1 MHSFNRLSVGTRLS
15 ALLTLVIAISLGLLA
30 LTIYRQSAGDIESQV
45 KAELRSSTRLMQQ
58 SVAMYDVTLTES
70 TQRLGS
76 VFDDMLP
83 SGARTL
89 DTASTVTIGEQATPS
104 LRAGKQ
110 ALNLNVNAVDRFAQ
124 ATGGVATIFAR
135 TGEDFVRIT
144 TSLRNKQN
152 ERVIGTLLDR
162 KGKAYAALSQGK
174 PFTGQAQ
181 LFGEQYM
188 THYQPLRDAAGEV
201 IGALFVGRN
210 YTQGLAAL
218 KAQVGTTKL
227 GQDGYFVIVDMAPG
241 EHQGQVI
248 AAPPGTPATL
258 AALVPAEQQAL
269 LQSVLDGKQPSANL
283 QLRDAKGT
291 AQAFEV
297 TAQRYA
303 PWQWA
308 VIGTQ
313 PRSAIDGPL
322 DELMGSMLLFSLV
335 VLALCIA
342 VVFVAARKMVTRP
355 LLAVERVLGD
365 VAAGRLDNPIEIDRH
380 DELGRLLLSARTMR
394 DDLRARLERD
404 HLIASEA
411 LRVRTALDD
420 VSTNVMIADA
430 DRRIIYVNR
439 PLQRMLKSVQ
449 DELRRDLPHFDADA
463 LINASIDQFHR
474 KPEHQ
479 ARMLDQLTGTHTAQ
493 IHVGGRT
500 MRLVVNPVLGAA
512 GERMGFVVEWADRTQ
527 EVQVEEEVARIVR
540 AAAAGDL
547 SERVGTEGK
556 QGFLLLLAEQLN
568 VLLDNNAD
576 GLSRVS
582 ALLSSLSQGDLT
594 ARMDGDLQGVFAT
607 IRDDANA
614 TADQLAG
621 IVRRIKDSSLAINSA
636 ASEIATGNSDLS
648 RRTEQQAA
656 ALEETAASMEEL
668 TATVKQNAD
677 NADQAN
683 RLVLD
688 AAGVAAKGGD
698 VVGRVV
704 TTMADIDTSS
714 KKIAEIISVIDGI
727 AFQTNILALNAAVE
741 AARAGEQGRGFAVV
755 ASEVRSLA
763 QRSAGAAKEIKHLI
777 EDSVARIGSGAA
789 LASEA
794 GNTMQQV
801 VSSVQRVTDIMG
813 EITSASREQ
822 AAGITQVNQTVTQM
836 DETTQQ
842 NAALV
847 EEATAAARSM
857 EDQAAQ
863 LVDAV
868 AVFRLEQQ
876 DQLSTLLANARHAYH

>member
-1 MHSFNRLSVGTRLS
+1 
-15 ALLTLVIAISLGLLA
+15 
-30 LTIYRQSAGDIESQV
+30 
-45 KAELRSSTRLMQQ
+45 
-58 SVAMYDVTLTES
+58 
-70 TQRLGS
+70 
-76 VFDDMLP
+76 
-83 SGARTL
+83 
-89 DTASTVTIGEQATPS
+89 
-104 LRAGKQ
+104 
-110 ALNLNVNAVDRFAQ
+110 
-124 ATGGVATIFAR
+124 
-135 TGEDFVRIT
+135 
-144 TSLRNKQN
+144 
-152 ERVIGTLLDR
+152 
-162 KGKAYAALSQGK
+162 
-174 PFTGQAQ
+174 
-181 LFGEQYM
+181 
-188 THYQPLRDAAGEV
+188 QPLRDAAGEV

-218 KAQVGTTKL
+218 KAQVSTTKL

-241 EHQGQVI
+241 DHQGQII
-248 AAPPGTPATL
+248 AAPAGTPATL
-258 AALVPAEQQAL
+258 ATLVPAEQQAL
-269 LQSVLDGKQPSANL
+269 LQAVLDGKQPSANL
-283 QLRDAKGT
+283 QLRDAKG
-291 AQAFEV
+291 ASQAFEV

-308 VIGTQ
+308 VIGAQ

-322 DELMGSMLLFSLV
+322 DALMGSMLLFSLV

-342 VVFVAARKMVTRP
+342 VVFIAARKMVTRP

-380 DELGRLLLSARTMR
+380 DELGRLLLNARTMR

-430 DRRIIYVNR
+430 ERRIIYVNR
-439 PLQRMLKSVQ
+439 PLQRMLSEMQ
-449 DELRRDLPHFDADA
+449 DVLRHDLPDFDATA
-463 LINASIDQFHR
+463 LGNTRIDQFHR
-474 KPEHQ
+474 NPEH
-479 ARMLDQLTGTHTAQ
+479 ARLLDQLKSAHTAQ
-493 IHVGGRT
+493 IEIGGRIVQE
-500 MRLVVNPVLGAA
+500 VVSPVVAA
-512 GERMGFVVEWADRTQ
+512 NGERMGYVVEWSDRTQ
-527 EVQVEEEVARIVR
+527 EVQVEQEVAHVVE

-547 SERVGTEGK
+547 SERIDVRGK
-556 QGFLLLLAEQLN
+556 QGFLLLLAQQLN
-568 VLLDNNAD
+568 TLLDNNAD

-594 ARMDGDLQGVFAT
+594 ARMDGALQGVFAT

-621 IVRRIKDSSLAINSA
+621 IVRRIKDSSLTINSA
-636 ASEIATGNSDLS
+636 ATEIATGNGDLS

-698 VVGRVV
+698 VVNRVV
-704 TTMADIDTSS
+704 TTMADIDASS

-755 ASEVRSLA
+755 ASEVRTLA

-777 EDSVARIGSGAA
+777 EDSVTRIGNGAA

-794 GNTMQQV
+794 GSTMQQV
-801 VSSVQRVTDIMG
+801 VTSVQRVTDIMG

-868 AVFRLEQQ
+868 AVFRLEPQ
-876 DQLSTLLANARHAYH
+876 DRLSTLLANARHAYS

>member
-1 MHSFNRLSVGTRLS
+1 MQSFSRLSVGTRLS
-15 ALLTLVIAISLGLLA
+15 ALLTLVIATSLGLLA

-45 KAELRSSTRLMQQ
+45 KAELRSSTQLMQQ
-58 SVAMYDVTLTES
+58 SVAMYDVTLSEG

-83 SGARTL
+83 AGAREL
-89 DTASTVTIGEQATPS
+89 DSASTVTIDQQNTPS
-104 LRAGKQ
+104 LHAGKQ
-110 ALNLNVNAVDRFAQ
+110 ALNLNVDAVDRFAK

-135 TGEDFVRIT
+135 TGDDFVRIT
-144 TSLRNKQN
+144 TSLRNKQD

-174 PFTGQAQ
+174 SFTGQAQ

-218 KAQVGTTKL
+218 KAQVSTTKL

-241 EHQGQVI
+241 DHQGQVI

-269 LQSVLDGKQPSANL
+269 LQAVLDGKQPSASL
-283 QLRDAKGT
+283 QLRDAKG
-291 AQAFEV
+291 ASQAFEV

-308 VIGTQ
+308 VIGAQ

-322 DELMGSMLLFSLV
+322 DALMGSMLLFSLV

-342 VVFVAARKMVTRP
+342 VVFIAARKMVTGP

-380 DELGRLLLSARTMR
+380 DELGRLLLNARTMR

-430 DRRIIYVNR
+430 ERRIIYVNR
-439 PLQRMLKSVQ
+439 PLQRMLSEMQ
-449 DELRRDLPHFDADA
+449 DVLRHDLPNFDATA
-463 LINASIDQFHR
+463 LSTTRIDQFHR
-474 KPEHQ
+474 NPEQ
-479 ARMLDQLTGTHTAQ
+479 SRLLDQLKSTHTAQ
-493 IHVGGRT
+493 IEIGGRIVQE
-500 MRLVVNPVLGAA
+500 VVSPVVAA
-512 GERMGFVVEWADRTQ
+512 TGERMGYVVEWSDRTQ
-527 EVQVEEEVARIVR
+527 QVQVEQEVALVVE
-540 AAAAGDL
+540 AAAGDL
-547 SERVGTEGK
+547 SERIDVRGK
-556 QGFLLLLAEQLN
+556 HGFLLLLTQQLN
-568 VLLDNNAD
+568 TLLDNNAD

-582 ALLSSLSQGDLT
+582 GLLSSLSQGDLT
-594 ARMDGDLQGVFAT
+594 ARMDGALQGVFAT

-621 IVRRIKDSSLAINSA
+621 IVRRIKDASLTINSA
-636 ASEIATGNSDLS
+636 ATEIATGNGDLS

-698 VVGRVV
+698 VLNRVV
-704 TTMADIDTSS
+704 TTMADIDASS

-755 ASEVRSLA
+755 ASEVRTLA

-777 EDSVARIGSGAA
+777 EDSVTRIGNGAA

-794 GNTMQQV
+794 GSTMQQV
-801 VSSVQRVTDIMG
+801 VTSVQRVTDIMG

-868 AVFRLEQQ
+868 AVFRLEPQ
-876 DQLSTLLANARHAYH
+876 DRLSTLLANARHAYS

>member
-1 MHSFNRLSVGTRLS
+1 MQSFSRLSVGTRLS
-15 ALLTLVIAISLGLLA
+15 ALLTLVIATSLGLLT

-58 SVAMYDVTLTES
+58 SVAMYDVTLSEG

-83 SGARTL
+83 AGAREL
-89 DTASTVTIGEQATPS
+89 DRASTVTIGEQNTPS
-104 LRAGKQ
+104 LHAGKQ
-110 ALNLNVNAVDRFAQ
+110 ALNLNVDAVDRFAK

-135 TGEDFVRIT
+135 TGDDFVRIT
-144 TSLRNKQN
+144 TSLRNKQD

-174 PFTGQAQ
+174 SFTGQAQ

-218 KAQVGTTKL
+218 KAQVSTTKL

-241 EHQGQVI
+241 DHQGQVI

-269 LQSVLDGKQPSANL
+269 LQAVLDGKQPSASL
-283 QLRDAKGT
+283 QLRDAKG
-291 AQAFEV
+291 ASQAFEV

-308 VIGTQ
+308 VIGAQ

-322 DELMGSMLLFSLV
+322 DALMGSMLLFSLV

-342 VVFVAARKMVTRP
+342 VVFIAARKMVTGP

-380 DELGRLLLSARTMR
+380 DELGRLLLNARTMR

-430 DRRIIYVNR
+430 ERRIIYVNR
-439 PLQRMLKSVQ
+439 PLQRMLSEMQ
-449 DELRRDLPHFDADA
+449 DVLRHDLPNFDATA
-463 LINASIDQFHR
+463 LSTTRIDQFHR
-474 KPEHQ
+474 NPEQ
-479 ARMLDQLTGTHTAQ
+479 SRLLDQLKSTHTAQ
-493 IHVGGRT
+493 IEIGGRIVQE
-500 MRLVVNPVLGAA
+500 VVSPVVAA
-512 GERMGFVVEWADRTQ
+512 TGERMGYVVEWSDRTQ
-527 EVQVEEEVARIVR
+527 QVQVEQEVALVVE

-547 SERVGTEGK
+547 SERIDVRGK
-556 QGFLLLLAEQLN
+556 HGFLLLLTQQLN
-568 VLLDNNAD
+568 TLLDNNAD

-582 ALLSSLSQGDLT
+582 GLLSSLSQGDLT
-594 ARMDGDLQGVFAT
+594 ARMDGALQGVFAT

-621 IVRRIKDSSLAINSA
+621 IVHRIKDASLTINSA
-636 ASEIATGNSDLS
+636 ATEIATGNGDLS

-698 VVGRVV
+698 VVNRVV
-704 TTMADIDTSS
+704 TTMADIDASS

-755 ASEVRSLA
+755 ASEVRTLA

-777 EDSVARIGSGAA
+777 EDSVTRIGNGAA

-794 GNTMQQV
+794 GSTMQQV
-801 VSSVQRVTDIMG
+801 VTSVQRVTDIMG

-868 AVFRLEQQ
+868 AVFRLEPQ
-876 DQLSTLLANARHAYH
+876 DRLSTLLANARQAYS

>member
-58 SVAMYDVTLTES
+58 SVAMYDVTLTEG

-83 SGARTL
+83 TGAREL
-89 DTASTVTIGEQATPS
+89 DSASTVTIGEQNTPS

-110 ALNLNVNAVDRFAQ
+110 VLNLNFDAVDRFAQ
-124 ATGGVATIFAR
+124 AAGGVATIFAR
-135 TGEDFVRIT
+135 TGDDFVRIT

-162 KGKAYAALSQGK
+162 KGKAYAALSQGNA
-174 PFTGQAQ
+174 FTGQAQ

-188 THYQPLRDAAGEV
+188 THYQPLRNAAGEV

-218 KAQVGTTKL
+218 KSQVSATKL

-241 EHQGQVI
+241 DHQGQVI

-269 LQSVLDGKQPSANL
+269 LQAVLDGKQPSATL
-283 QLRDAKGT
+283 QLRDAKGSS
-291 AQAFEV
+291 QAFEV
-297 TAQRYA
+297 NAQRYA

-308 VIGTQ
+308 VIGAQ

-322 DELMGSMLLFSLV
+322 DALMGSMLLFSLV

-342 VVFVAARKMVTRP
+342 VVFIAARKMVTRP

-380 DELGRLLLSARTMR
+380 DELGRLLLNARTMR

-439 PLQRMLKSVQ
+439 PLQRMLSAMQ
-449 DELRRDLPHFDADA
+449 DVLRHDLPGFDANA
-463 LINASIDQFHR
+463 LSDTRIDQFHR
-474 KPEHQ
+474 NPDQ
-479 ARMLDQLTGTHTAQ
+479 ARLLDQLKGAHTAQ
-493 IHVGGRT
+493 IEIGGR
-500 MRLVVNPVLGAA
+500 VVLEVVSPVLAA
-512 GERMGFVVEWADRTQ
+512 TGERMGYVVEWSDRTQ
-527 EVQVEEEVARIVR
+527 EVQVEQEVAHVVQ

-547 SERVGTEGK
+547 SERIDIQGK
-556 QGFLLLLAEQLN
+556 HGFLLLAQQLN
-568 VLLDNNAD
+568 TLLDNNAD

-688 AAGVAAKGGD
+688 AAGVAVKGGD

-755 ASEVRSLA
+755 ASEVRTLA

-777 EDSVARIGSGAA
+777 EDSVTRIGNGAA

-794 GNTMQQV
+794 GSTMQQV

-868 AVFRLEQQ
+868 AVFRLEPQ
-876 DQLSTLLANARHAYH
+876 DRLSTLLANARHAYN

>member
-1 MHSFNRLSVGTRLS
+1 MHSFHRLSVGTRLS
-15 ALLTLVIAISLGLLA
+15 ALLTLVIALSLGALA
-30 LTIYRQSAGDIESQV
+30 LMIYRQSASDIESQV
-45 KAELRSSTRLMQQ
+45 KAELLSSTRLMNQ
-58 SVAMYDVTLTES
+58 SVGMYDVTLTEG

-76 VFDDMLP
+76 VFDDMLG
-83 SGARTL
+83 SGARQL
-89 DTASTVTIGEQATPS
+89 DTTTTVKIGDQDTPTLRTGTQA
-104 LRAGKQ
+104 Q
-110 ALNLNVNAVDRFAQ
+110 NLNFTAVDRFAQ

-135 TGEDFVRIT
+135 TGDDFVRIT

-162 KGKAYAALSQGK
+162 KGKAYAALAEGK
-174 PFTGQAQ
+174 AFTGQAQ
-181 LFGEQYM
+181 LFGDQYM
-188 THYQPLRDAAGEV
+188 THYQPLRNAAGEV

-218 KAQVGTTKL
+218 KAQVSTTKL

-248 AAPPGTPATL
+248 AAPAGTPATL
-258 AALVPAEQQAL
+258 AALVPAEQQAQ
-269 LQSVLDGKQPSANL
+269 LQSVLDGKLTSTTL
-283 QLRDAKGT
+283 QLRDAKG
-291 AQAFEV
+291 ASQAYEV
-297 TAQRYA
+297 TAQRYT

-313 PRSAIDGPL
+313 PHTAIDGPL
-322 DELMGSMLLFSLV
+322 DALIGSMLLLSLV
-335 VLALCIA
+335 VLVLCIA

-365 VAAGRLDNPIEIDRH
+365 VAAGRLDSTIEVDRQ

-404 HLIASEA
+404 QLIANEA
-411 LRVRTALDD
+411 LRIRVALDD
-420 VSTNVMIADA
+420 VTTNVMIADA
-430 DRRIIYVNR
+430 DRRIVYVNR
-439 PLQRMLKSVQ
+439 PLQRMLKNAQ
-449 DELRRDLPHFDADA
+449 DDLRRDLPHFDADA
-463 LINASIDQFHR
+463 LIDASIDQFHR

-493 IHVGGRT
+493 IVVGGRT
-500 MRLVVNPVLGAA
+500 MRLIVNPVVSPA

-527 EVQVEEEVARIVR
+527 EVQVEEEVARIVQ

-547 SERVGTEGK
+547 SERVGTAGK
-556 QGFLLLLAEQLN
+556 QGFLLQLAQQLN
-568 VLLDNNAD
+568 MLLDNNAD
-576 GLSRVS
+576 GLSLVS

-636 ASEIATGNSDLS
+636 ATEIATGNSDLS

-683 RLVLD
+683 RLVMN
-688 AAGVAAKGGD
+688 AAGVAAQGGD

-704 TTMADIDTSS
+704 TTMADIDASS
-714 KKIAEIISVIDGI
+714 KKIAEITSVIDGI

-755 ASEVRSLA
+755 ASEVRTLA

-777 EDSVARIGSGAA
+777 EDSVTRIGNGAA

-794 GNTMQQV
+794 GSTMQQV

-857 EDQAAQ
+857 EEQAAQ

-868 AVFRLEQQ
+868 AVFRLEQE
-876 DQLSTLLANARHAYH
+876 DRLSTLLANARHAYH

>member
-1 MHSFNRLSVGTRLS
+1 MQSFSRLSVGTRLS
-15 ALLTLVIAISLGLLA
+15 ALLTLVIATSLGLLT

-58 SVAMYDVTLTES
+58 SVAMYDVTLSEG

-83 SGARTL
+83 AGAREL
-89 DTASTVTIGEQATPS
+89 DRASTVTIGEQNTPS
-104 LRAGKQ
+104 LHAGKQ
-110 ALNLNVNAVDRFAQ
+110 ALNLNVDAVDRFAK

-135 TGEDFVRIT
+135 TGDDFVRIT
-144 TSLRNKQN
+144 TSLRNKQD

-174 PFTGQAQ
+174 SFTGQAQ

-218 KAQVGTTKL
+218 KAQVSTTKL

-241 EHQGQVI
+241 DHQGQVI

-269 LQSVLDGKQPSANL
+269 LQAVLDGKQPSASL
-283 QLRDAKGT
+283 QLRDAKG
-291 AQAFEV
+291 ASQAFEV

-308 VIGTQ
+308 VIGAQ

-322 DELMGSMLLFSLV
+322 DALMGSMLLFSLV

-342 VVFVAARKMVTRP
+342 VVFIAARKMVTGP

-380 DELGRLLLSARTMR
+380 DELGRLLLNARTMR

-430 DRRIIYVNR
+430 ERRIIYVNR
-439 PLQRMLKSVQ
+439 PLQRMLSEMQ
-449 DELRRDLPHFDADA
+449 DVLRHDLPNFDATA
-463 LINASIDQFHR
+463 LSTTRIDQFHR
-474 KPEHQ
+474 NPEQ
-479 ARMLDQLTGTHTAQ
+479 SRLLDQLKSTHTAQ
-493 IHVGGRT
+493 IEIGGRIVQE
-500 MRLVVNPVLGAA
+500 VVSPVVAA
-512 GERMGFVVEWADRTQ
+512 TGERMGYVVEWSDRTQ
-527 EVQVEEEVARIVR
+527 QVQVEQEVALVVE

-547 SERVGTEGK
+547 SERIDVRGK
-556 QGFLLLLAEQLN
+556 HGFLLLLTQQLN
-568 VLLDNNAD
+568 TLLDNNAD

-582 ALLSSLSQGDLT
+582 GLLSSLSQGDLT
-594 ARMDGDLQGVFAT
+594 ARMDGALQGVFAT

-621 IVRRIKDSSLAINSA
+621 IVRRIKDASLTINSA
-636 ASEIATGNSDLS
+636 ATEIATGNGDLS

-698 VVGRVV
+698 VVNRVV
-704 TTMADIDTSS
+704 TTMADIDASS

-755 ASEVRSLA
+755 ASEVRTLA

-777 EDSVARIGSGAA
+777 EDSVTRIGNGAA

-794 GNTMQQV
+794 GSTMQQV
-801 VSSVQRVTDIMG
+801 VTSVQRVTDIMG

-868 AVFRLEQQ
+868 AVFRLEPQ
-876 DQLSTLLANARHAYH
+876 DRLSTLLANARQAYS

>member
-1 MHSFNRLSVGTRLS
+1 MQSFSRLSVGTRLS
-15 ALLTLVIAISLGLLA
+15 ALLTLVIATSLGLLA

-58 SVAMYDVTLTES
+58 SVAMYDVTLSEG

-83 SGARTL
+83 AGAREL
-89 DTASTVTIGEQATPS
+89 DSASTVTIGQQNTPS
-104 LRAGKQ
+104 LHAGNQ
-110 ALNLNVNAVDRFAQ
+110 ALNLNVDAVDRFAK

-135 TGEDFVRIT
+135 TGDDFVRIT
-144 TSLRNKQN
+144 TSLRNKQD

-174 PFTGQAQ
+174 SFTGQAQ

-218 KAQVGTTKL
+218 KAQVSTTKL

-241 EHQGQVI
+241 DHQGQVI

-269 LQSVLDGKQPSANL
+269 LQAVLDGKQPSASL
-283 QLRDAKGT
+283 QLRDAKG
-291 AQAFEV
+291 ASQAFEV

-308 VIGTQ
+308 VIGAQ

-322 DELMGSMLLFSLV
+322 DALMGSMLLFSLV

-342 VVFVAARKMVTRP
+342 VVFIAARKMVTGP

-380 DELGRLLLSARTMR
+380 DELGRLLLNARTMR

-430 DRRIIYVNR
+430 ERRIIYVNR
-439 PLQRMLKSVQ
+439 PLQRMLSEMQ
-449 DELRRDLPHFDADA
+449 DVLRHDLPNFDATA
-463 LINASIDQFHR
+463 LSTTRIDQFHR
-474 KPEHQ
+474 NPEQ
-479 ARMLDQLTGTHTAQ
+479 SRLLDQLKSTHTAQ
-493 IHVGGRT
+493 IEIGGRIVQE
-500 MRLVVNPVLGAA
+500 VVSPVVAA
-512 GERMGFVVEWADRTQ
+512 TGERMGYVVEWSDRTQ
-527 EVQVEEEVARIVR
+527 QVQVEQEVALVVE
-540 AAAAGDL
+540 AAAGDL
-547 SERVGTEGK
+547 SERIDVRGK
-556 QGFLLLLAEQLN
+556 HGFLLLLTQQLN
-568 VLLDNNAD
+568 TLLDNNAD

-582 ALLSSLSQGDLT
+582 GLLSSLSQGDLT
-594 ARMDGDLQGVFAT
+594 ARMDGALQGVFAT

-621 IVRRIKDSSLAINSA
+621 IVRRIKDASLTINSA
-636 ASEIATGNSDLS
+636 ATEIATGNGDLS

-698 VVGRVV
+698 VVNRVV
-704 TTMADIDTSS
+704 TTMADIDASS

-755 ASEVRSLA
+755 ASEVRTLA

-777 EDSVARIGSGAA
+777 EDSVTRIGNGAA

-794 GNTMQQV
+794 GSTMQQV
-801 VSSVQRVTDIMG
+801 VTSVQRVTDIMG

-868 AVFRLEQQ
+868 AVFRLEPQ
-876 DQLSTLLANARHAYH
+876 DRLSTLLANARHAYS

>member
-15 ALLTLVIAISLGLLA
+15 ALLTLVIALSLGLLA
-30 LTIYRQSAGDIESQV
+30 LTIYRQSADDIESQV

-58 SVAMYDVTLTES
+58 SVAMYDVTLTEG

-76 VFDDMLP
+76 VFETMLP
-83 SGARTL
+83 SGERSL
-89 DTASTVTIGEQATPS
+89 DTASTVAIGAQQTPS

-110 ALNLNVNAVDRFAQ
+110 ALNLNFDAVDRFAQ
-124 ATGGVATIFAR
+124 TAGGVATIFAR
-135 TGEDFVRIT
+135 TGDDFVRIT

-174 PFTGQAQ
+174 AFTGQAQ

-188 THYQPLRDAAGEV
+188 THYQPLRNAAGEV

-218 KAQVGTTKL
+218 KAQVSTTKL
-227 GQDGYFVIVDMAPG
+227 GQDGYFLIVDMAPG

-258 AALVPAEQQAL
+258 AALVPAEQQSL

-283 QLRDAKGT
+283 QLRDAQGN

-335 VLALCIA
+335 VLGLCIA
-342 VVFVAARKMVTRP
+342 VVFIAARKMVTRP

-380 DELGRLLLSARTMR
+380 DELGRLLLNARAMR
-394 DDLRARLERD
+394 DDLRARLQRD
-404 HLIASEA
+404 QLIASEA

-449 DELRRDLPHFDADA
+449 DELRRDLPNFDADA
-463 LINASIDQFHR
+463 LIDASIDQFHR

-527 EVQVEEEVARIVR
+527 EVQVEQEVARIVQ

-547 SERVGTEGK
+547 SERVGLEGK
-556 QGFLLLLAEQLN
+556 QGFLLLLAQQLN
-568 VLLDNNAD
+568 ALLDNNAD

-582 ALLSSLSQGDLT
+582 ALLSALSQGDLT

-636 ASEIATGNSDLS
+636 ATEIATGNGDLS

-688 AAGVAAKGGD
+688 AAGVAAQGGD

-714 KKIAEIISVIDGI
+714 KKIAEIIGVIDGI

-755 ASEVRSLA
+755 ASEVRTLA

-777 EDSVARIGSGAA
+777 QDSVTRIGNGAA

-794 GNTMQQV
+794 GSTMQQV
-801 VSSVQRVTDIMG
+801 VSSVQRVTDIMS

-847 EEATAAARSM
+847 EEATAAARAM

-876 DQLSTLLANARHAYH
+876 DQLNTLLANARHAYT

>member
-1 MHSFNRLSVGTRLS
+1 M
-15 ALLTLVIAISLGLLA
+15 
-30 LTIYRQSAGDIESQV
+30 
-45 KAELRSSTRLMQQ
+45 
-58 SVAMYDVTLTES
+58 
-70 TQRLGS
+70 
-76 VFDDMLP
+76 
-83 SGARTL
+83 
-89 DTASTVTIGEQATPS
+89 
-104 LRAGKQ
+104 
-110 ALNLNVNAVDRFAQ
+110 
-124 ATGGVATIFAR
+124 
-135 TGEDFVRIT
+135 RIT
-144 TSLRNKQN
+144 TSLRNKQD

-174 PFTGQAQ
+174 SFTGQAQ

-218 KAQVGTTKL
+218 KAQVSTTKL

-241 EHQGQVI
+241 DHQGQVI

-269 LQSVLDGKQPSANL
+269 LQAVLDGKQPSASL
-283 QLRDAKGT
+283 QLRDAKG
-291 AQAFEV
+291 ASQAFEV

-308 VIGTQ
+308 VIGAQ

-322 DELMGSMLLFSLV
+322 DALMGSMLLFSLV

-342 VVFVAARKMVTRP
+342 VVFIAARKMVTGP

-380 DELGRLLLSARTMR
+380 DELGRLLLNARTMR

-430 DRRIIYVNR
+430 ERRIIYVNR
-439 PLQRMLKSVQ
+439 PLQRMLSEMQ
-449 DELRRDLPHFDADA
+449 DVLRHDLPNFDATA
-463 LINASIDQFHR
+463 LSTTRIDQFHR
-474 KPEHQ
+474 NPEQ
-479 ARMLDQLTGTHTAQ
+479 SRLLDQLKSTHTAQ
-493 IHVGGRT
+493 IEIGGRIVQE
-500 MRLVVNPVLGAA
+500 VVSPVVAA
-512 GERMGFVVEWADRTQ
+512 TGERMGYVVEWSDRTQ
-527 EVQVEEEVARIVR
+527 QVQVEQEVALVVE
-540 AAAAGDL
+540 AAAGDL
-547 SERVGTEGK
+547 SERIDVRGK
-556 QGFLLLLAEQLN
+556 HGFLLLLTQQLN
-568 VLLDNNAD
+568 TLLDNNAD

-582 ALLSSLSQGDLT
+582 GLLSSLSQGDLT
-594 ARMDGDLQGVFAT
+594 ARMDGALQGVFAT

-621 IVRRIKDSSLAINSA
+621 IVRRIKDASLTINSA
-636 ASEIATGNSDLS
+636 ATEIATGNGDLS

-698 VVGRVV
+698 VLNRVV
-704 TTMADIDTSS
+704 TTMADIDASS

-755 ASEVRSLA
+755 ASEVRTLA

-777 EDSVARIGSGAA
+777 EDSVTRIGNGAA

-794 GNTMQQV
+794 GSTMQQV
-801 VSSVQRVTDIMG
+801 VTSVQRVTDIMG

-868 AVFRLEQQ
+868 AVFRLEPQ
-876 DQLSTLLANARHAYH
+876 DRLSTLLANARHAYS

>member
-15 ALLTLVIAISLGLLA
+15 ALLTLVIALSLGLLA
-30 LTIYRQSAGDIESQV
+30 LTIYRQSADDIESQV

-58 SVAMYDVTLTES
+58 SVAMYDVTLTEG

-76 VFDDMLP
+76 VFETMLP
-83 SGARTL
+83 SGERTL
-89 DTASTVTIGEQATPS
+89 DTASTVAIGAQQTPS

-110 ALNLNVNAVDRFAQ
+110 ALNLNVDAVDRFAQ
-124 ATGGVATIFAR
+124 TAGGVATIFAR
-135 TGEDFVRIT
+135 TGDDFVRIT

-174 PFTGQAQ
+174 AFTGQAQ

-188 THYQPLRDAAGEV
+188 THYQPLRNAAGEV

-218 KAQVGTTKL
+218 KAQVSTTKL

-258 AALVPAEQQAL
+258 AALVPAEQQSL

-283 QLRDAKGT
+283 QLRDAQGN

-303 PWQWA
+303 PWQWT

-335 VLALCIA
+335 VLGLCIA
-342 VVFVAARKMVTRP
+342 VVFIAARKMVTRP

-380 DELGRLLLSARTMR
+380 DELGRLLLNARAMR
-394 DDLRARLERD
+394 DDLRARLQRD
-404 HLIASEA
+404 QLIASEA

-449 DELRRDLPHFDADA
+449 DELRRDLPNFDADA
-463 LINASIDQFHR
+463 LIDASIDQFHR

-527 EVQVEEEVARIVR
+527 EVQVEQEVARIVQ

-547 SERVGTEGK
+547 SERVGLEGK
-556 QGFLLLLAEQLN
+556 QGFLLLLAQQLN
-568 VLLDNNAD
+568 ALLDNNAD

-582 ALLSSLSQGDLT
+582 ALLSALSQGDLT

-636 ASEIATGNSDLS
+636 ATEIATGNGDLS

-688 AAGVAAKGGD
+688 AAGVAAQGGD

-714 KKIAEIISVIDGI
+714 KKIAEIIGVIDGI

-755 ASEVRSLA
+755 ASEVRTLA

-777 EDSVARIGSGAA
+777 QDSVTRIGNGAA

-794 GNTMQQV
+794 GSTMQQV
-801 VSSVQRVTDIMG
+801 VSSVQRVTDIMS

-847 EEATAAARSM
+847 EEATAAARAM

-876 DQLSTLLANARHAYH
+876 DQLNTLLANARHAYT

>member
-1 MHSFNRLSVGTRLS
+1 MQSFSRLSVGTRLS
-15 ALLTLVIAISLGLLA
+15 ALLTLVIATSLGLLA

-58 SVAMYDVTLTES
+58 SVAMYDVTLSEG

-83 SGARTL
+83 AGAREL
-89 DTASTVTIGEQATPS
+89 DSASTVTIGQQNTPS
-104 LRAGKQ
+104 LHAGKQ
-110 ALNLNVNAVDRFAQ
+110 ALNLNVDAVDRFAK

-135 TGEDFVRIT
+135 TGDDFVRIT
-144 TSLRNKQN
+144 TSLRNKQD

-174 PFTGQAQ
+174 SFTGQAQ

-218 KAQVGTTKL
+218 KAQVSTTKL

-241 EHQGQVI
+241 DHQGQVI

-258 AALVPAEQQAL
+258 TALVPAEQQAL
-269 LQSVLDGKQPSANL
+269 LQAVLDGKQPSASL
-283 QLRDAKGT
+283 QLRDAKG
-291 AQAFEV
+291 ASQAFEV

-308 VIGTQ
+308 VIGAQ

-322 DELMGSMLLFSLV
+322 DALMGSMLLFSLV

-342 VVFVAARKMVTRP
+342 VVFIAARKMVTGP

-380 DELGRLLLSARTMR
+380 DELGRLLLNARTMR

-430 DRRIIYVNR
+430 ERRIIYVNR
-439 PLQRMLKSVQ
+439 PLQRMLSEMQ
-449 DELRRDLPHFDADA
+449 DVLRHDLPNFDATA
-463 LINASIDQFHR
+463 LSTTRIDQFHR
-474 KPEHQ
+474 NPEQ
-479 ARMLDQLTGTHTAQ
+479 SRLLDQLKSTHTAQ
-493 IHVGGRT
+493 IEIGGRIVQE
-500 MRLVVNPVLGAA
+500 VVSPVVAA
-512 GERMGFVVEWADRTQ
+512 TGERMGYVVEWSDRTQ
-527 EVQVEEEVARIVR
+527 QVQVEQEVALVVE
-540 AAAAGDL
+540 AAAGDL
-547 SERVGTEGK
+547 SERIDVRGK
-556 QGFLLLLAEQLN
+556 HGFLLLLTQQLN
-568 VLLDNNAD
+568 TLLDNNAD

-582 ALLSSLSQGDLT
+582 GLLSSLSQGDLT
-594 ARMDGDLQGVFAT
+594 ARMDGALQGVFAT

-621 IVRRIKDSSLAINSA
+621 IVRRIKDASLTINSA
-636 ASEIATGNSDLS
+636 ATEIATGNGDLS

-698 VVGRVV
+698 VVNRVV
-704 TTMADIDTSS
+704 TTMADIDASS

-755 ASEVRSLA
+755 ASEVRTLA

-777 EDSVARIGSGAA
+777 EDSVTRIGNGAA

-794 GNTMQQV
+794 GSTMQQV
-801 VSSVQRVTDIMG
+801 VTSVQRVTDIMG

-868 AVFRLEQQ
+868 AVFRLEPQ
-876 DQLSTLLANARHAYH
+876 DRLSTLLANARHAYS

>member
-1 MHSFNRLSVGTRLS
+1 M
-15 ALLTLVIAISLGLLA
+15 
-30 LTIYRQSAGDIESQV
+30 
-45 KAELRSSTRLMQQ
+45 
-58 SVAMYDVTLTES
+58 
-70 TQRLGS
+70 
-76 VFDDMLP
+76 
-83 SGARTL
+83 
-89 DTASTVTIGEQATPS
+89 
-104 LRAGKQ
+104 
-110 ALNLNVNAVDRFAQ
+110 
-124 ATGGVATIFAR
+124 
-135 TGEDFVRIT
+135 RIT
-144 TSLRNKQN
+144 TSLRNKQD

-162 KGKAYAALSQGK
+162 KGKAYTALSQGK
-174 PFTGQAQ
+174 SFTGQAQ

-218 KAQVGTTKL
+218 KAQVSTTKL

-241 EHQGQVI
+241 DHQGQVI

-269 LQSVLDGKQPSANL
+269 LQAVLDGKQPSANL
-283 QLRDAKGT
+283 QLRDAKG
-291 AQAFEV
+291 ASQAFEV

-308 VIGTQ
+308 VIGAQ

-322 DELMGSMLLFSLV
+322 DALMGSMLLFSLV

-342 VVFVAARKMVTRP
+342 VVFIAARKMVPGP

-380 DELGRLLLSARTMR
+380 DELGRLLLNARTMR

-430 DRRIIYVNR
+430 ERRIIYVNR
-439 PLQRMLKSVQ
+439 PLQRMLSEMQ
-449 DELRRDLPHFDADA
+449 DVLRDDLPNFDATA
-463 LINASIDQFHR
+463 LSTTRIDQFHR
-474 KPEHQ
+474 NPEQ
-479 ARMLDQLTGTHTAQ
+479 SRLLDQLKTTHTAQ
-493 IHVGGRT
+493 IEIGGRIVQE
-500 MRLVVNPVLGAA
+500 VVSPVVAA
-512 GERMGFVVEWADRTQ
+512 TGERMGYVVEWSDRTQ
-527 EVQVEEEVARIVR
+527 EVQVEQEVAHVVE

-547 SERVGTEGK
+547 SERIDVRGK
-556 QGFLLLLAEQLN
+556 HGFLLLLAQQLN
-568 VLLDNNAD
+568 TLLDNNAD

-594 ARMDGDLQGVFAT
+594 ARMDGALQGVFAT

-621 IVRRIKDSSLAINSA
+621 IVRRIKDASLTINSA
-636 ASEIATGNSDLS
+636 ATEIATGNGDLS

-698 VVGRVV
+698 VVNRVV
-704 TTMADIDTSS
+704 TTMADIDASS

-755 ASEVRSLA
+755 ASEVRTLA

-777 EDSVARIGSGAA
+777 EDPVTRIGNGAA

-794 GNTMQQV
+794 GSTMQQV
-801 VSSVQRVTDIMG
+801 VTSVQRVTDIMG

-868 AVFRLEQQ
+868 AVFRLEPQ
-876 DQLSTLLANARHAYH
+876 DRLSTLLANARHAYS

>member
-15 ALLTLVIAISLGLLA
+15 ALLTVVIALSLGLLA
-30 LTIYRQSAGDIESQV
+30 LTIYRQSADDIESQV

-58 SVAMYDVTLTES
+58 SVAMYDVTLTEG

-76 VFDDMLP
+76 VFETMLP
-83 SGARTL
+83 SGERTL
-89 DTASTVTIGEQATPS
+89 DTASTVAIGAQQTPS

-110 ALNLNVNAVDRFAQ
+110 ALNLNFDAVDRFAQ
-124 ATGGVATIFAR
+124 TAGGVATIFAR
-135 TGEDFVRIT
+135 TGDDFVRIT

-174 PFTGQAQ
+174 AFTGQAQ

-188 THYQPLRDAAGEV
+188 THYQPLRNAAGEV

-218 KAQVGTTKL
+218 KAQVSTTKL
-227 GQDGYFVIVDMAPG
+227 GQDGYFLIVDMAPG

-258 AALVPAEQQAL
+258 AALVPAEQQPL

-283 QLRDAKGT
+283 QLRDAQGN

-297 TAQRYA
+297 TAQRYT

-335 VLALCIA
+335 VLGLCIA
-342 VVFVAARKMVTRP
+342 VVFIAARKMVTRP

-380 DELGRLLLSARTMR
+380 DELGRLLLNARAMR
-394 DDLRARLERD
+394 DDLRARLQRD
-404 HLIASEA
+404 QLIASEA

-449 DELRRDLPHFDADA
+449 DELRRDLPNFDADA
-463 LINASIDQFHR
+463 LIDASIDQFHR

-527 EVQVEEEVARIVR
+527 EVQVEQEVARIVQ

-547 SERVGTEGK
+547 SERVGLEGK
-556 QGFLLLLAEQLN
+556 QGFLLLLAQQLN
-568 VLLDNNAD
+568 ALLDNNAD

-582 ALLSSLSQGDLT
+582 ALLSALSQGDLT

-636 ASEIATGNSDLS
+636 ATEIATGNGDLS

-688 AAGVAAKGGD
+688 AAGVAAQGGD

-714 KKIAEIISVIDGI
+714 KKIAEIIGVIDGI

-755 ASEVRSLA
+755 ASEVRTLA

-777 EDSVARIGSGAA
+777 QDSVTRIGNGAA

-801 VSSVQRVTDIMG
+801 VSSVQRVTDIMS

-847 EEATAAARSM
+847 EEATAAARAM

-876 DQLSTLLANARHAYH
+876 DQLSTLLANARHAYT

>member
-1 MHSFNRLSVGTRLS
+1 MHFFNRLSVGTRLS
-15 ALLTLVIAISLGLLA
+15 ALLTLVIAVSLGLLA

-58 SVAMYDVTLTES
+58 SVAMYDVTLSEG

-83 SGARTL
+83 TGTREL
-89 DTASTVTIGEQATPS
+89 DSRSTVTIGEQNTPS

-110 ALNLNVNAVDRFAQ
+110 ALNLNFDAVDRFAK
-124 ATGGVATIFAR
+124 ATGGVATIFTR
-135 TGEDFVRIT
+135 TGDDFVRIT

-162 KGKAYAALSQGK
+162 KGKAYDALSQGK
-174 PFTGQAQ
+174 AFTGQAQ

-188 THYQPLRDAAGEV
+188 THYQPLRNAAGEV
-201 IGALFVGRN
+201 IGALFVGRD

-218 KAQVGTTKL
+218 KAQVSTTTL

-269 LQSVLDGKQPSANL
+269 LQAVLDGKQPSADV
-283 QLRDAKGT
+283 QLRDAKG
-291 AQAFEV
+291 ASQAFEV

-308 VIGTQ
+308 VIGAQ

-322 DELMGSMLLFSLV
+322 DALMGSMLLFSLV

-342 VVFVAARKMVTRP
+342 VVFIAARKMVTRP

-365 VAAGRLDNPIEIDRH
+365 VAAGRLDNPIDIDRH
-380 DELGRLLLSARTMR
+380 DELGRLLLNARTMR

-439 PLQRMLKSVQ
+439 PMQRMLSEMQ
-449 DELRRDLPHFDADA
+449 DVMRHDLPNFDATA
-463 LINASIDQFHR
+463 LSDTRIDQFHR
-474 KPEHQ
+474 NPEQ
-479 ARMLDQLTGTHTAQ
+479 AHLLDQLKSTHTAQ
-493 IHVGGRT
+493 TEIGGRIVQE
-500 MRLVVNPVLGAA
+500 VVSPVVAA
-512 GERMGFVVEWADRTQ
+512 TGERMGYVVEWSDRTQ
-527 EVQVEEEVARIVR
+527 EVQVEQEVAHLVQ

-547 SERVGTEGK
+547 SERIDLRGK
-556 QGFLLLLAEQLN
+556 HGFLLLLAQQLN
-568 VLLDNNAD
+568 TLLDNNAD
-576 GLSRVS
+576 GLSRIS

-594 ARMDGDLQGVFAT
+594 ARMDGELQGVFAT

-621 IVRRIKDSSLAINSA
+621 IVRRIKDSSLTINSA
-636 ASEIATGNSDLS
+636 ATEIATGNGDLS

-688 AAGVAAKGGD
+688 AAGVAVKGGD
-698 VVGRVV
+698 VVNRVV
-704 TTMADIDTSS
+704 TTMADIDASS

-755 ASEVRSLA
+755 ASEVRTLA

-777 EDSVARIGSGAA
+777 EDSVTRIGNGAA

-794 GNTMQQV
+794 GSTMQQV
-801 VSSVQRVTDIMG
+801 VTSVQRVTDIMG

-822 AAGITQVNQTVTQM
+822 AAGIAQVNQTVTQM

-868 AVFRLEQQ
+868 AVFRLEPQ
-876 DQLSTLLANARHAYH
+876 DRLSALLANARNAYS

>member
-1 MHSFNRLSVGTRLS
+1 MHSFHRLSVGTRLS
-15 ALLTLVIAISLGLLA
+15 ALLTLVIALSLGALA
-30 LTIYRQSAGDIESQV
+30 LMIYRQSASDIESQV
-45 KAELRSSTRLMQQ
+45 KAELLSSTRLMNQ
-58 SVAMYDVTLTES
+58 SVGMYDVTLTEG

-76 VFDDMLP
+76 VFDDMLG
-83 SGARTL
+83 SGARQL
-89 DTASTVTIGEQATPS
+89 DTTTTVKIGDQDTPTLRTGTQA
-104 LRAGKQ
+104 Q
-110 ALNLNVNAVDRFAQ
+110 NLNFTAVDRFAQ

-135 TGEDFVRIT
+135 TGDDFVRIT

-162 KGKAYAALSQGK
+162 KGKAYAALAEGK
-174 PFTGQAQ
+174 AFTGQAQ
-181 LFGEQYM
+181 LFGDQYM
-188 THYQPLRDAAGEV
+188 THYQPLRNAAGEV

-218 KAQVGTTKL
+218 KAQVSTTKL
-227 GQDGYFVIVDMAPG
+227 GKDGYFVIVDMAPG

-248 AAPPGTPATL
+248 AAPAGTPATL
-258 AALVPAEQQAL
+258 AALVPAEQQAQ
-269 LQSVLDGKQPSANL
+269 LQSVLDGKLTSTTL
-283 QLRDAKGT
+283 QLRDAKG
-291 AQAFEV
+291 ASQAYEV
-297 TAQRYA
+297 TAQRYT

-322 DELMGSMLLFSLV
+322 DALMSSMLLLSLV
-335 VLALCIA
+335 VLVLCIA

-365 VAAGRLDNPIEIDRH
+365 VAAGRLDSTIEVDRQ

-420 VSTNVMIADA
+420 VSTNVMIADIHQ
-430 DRRIIYVNR
+430 RIIYVNR
-439 PLQRMLKSVQ
+439 PLQRLLKDVQ
-449 DELRRDLPHFDADA
+449 EQLRAHLPSFDADK
-463 LINASIDQFHR
+463 LIDTSINQFHAVP
-474 KPEHQ
+474 KDHE
-479 ARMLDQLTGTHTAQ
+479 RMLEQLSGTNVAQ
-493 IHVGGRT
+493 IAVGDRIV
-500 MRLVVNPVLGAA
+500 RQVVSPVLNAA

-527 EVQVEEEVARIVR
+527 EVQVEEEVARIVQ
-540 AAAAGDL
+540 AAAGDL
-547 SERVGTEGK
+547 SGRVGTAGK
-556 QGFLLLLAEQLN
+556 QGFLLQLAQQLN
-568 VLLDNNAD
+568 MLLDNNAD

-636 ASEIATGNSDLS
+636 ATEIATGNSDLS

-683 RLVLD
+683 RLVLN
-688 AAGVAAKGGD
+688 AACVAAQGGD

-704 TTMADIDTSS
+704 STMADIDASS
-714 KKIAEIISVIDGI
+714 KRIAEIISVIDGI

-755 ASEVRSLA
+755 ASEVRTLA

-777 EDSVARIGSGAA
+777 EDSVARIGNGAA

-794 GNTMQQV
+794 GSTMQQV

-857 EDQAAQ
+857 EEQAAQ

-868 AVFRLEQQ
+868 AVFRLEQE
-876 DQLSTLLANARHAYH
+876 DRLSTLLANARHAYH

>member
-58 SVAMYDVTLTES
+58 SVAMYDVTLTEG

-83 SGARTL
+83 TGAREL
-89 DTASTVTIGEQATPS
+89 DSASTVTIGEQNTPS

-110 ALNLNVNAVDRFAQ
+110 VLNLNFDAVDRFAQ
-124 ATGGVATIFAR
+124 AAGGVATIFAR
-135 TGEDFVRIT
+135 TGDDFVRIT

-162 KGKAYAALSQGK
+162 KGKAYAALSQGNA
-174 PFTGQAQ
+174 FTGQAQ

-188 THYQPLRDAAGEV
+188 THYQPLRNAAGEV

-218 KAQVGTTKL
+218 KSQVSATKL

-241 EHQGQVI
+241 DHQGQVI

-269 LQSVLDGKQPSANL
+269 LQAVLDGKQPSATL
-283 QLRDAKGT
+283 QLRDAKGSS
-291 AQAFEV
+291 QAFEV
-297 TAQRYA
+297 NAQRYA

-308 VIGTQ
+308 VIGAQ

-322 DELMGSMLLFSLV
+322 DALMGSMLLFSLV

-342 VVFVAARKMVTRP
+342 VVFIAARKMVTRP

-380 DELGRLLLSARTMR
+380 DELGRLLLNARTMR

-439 PLQRMLKSVQ
+439 PLQRMLSAMQ
-449 DELRRDLPHFDADA
+449 DVLRHDLPGFDANA
-463 LINASIDQFHR
+463 LSDTRIDQFHR
-474 KPEHQ
+474 NPDQ
-479 ARMLDQLTGTHTAQ
+479 ARLLDQLKGAHTAQ
-493 IHVGGRT
+493 IEIGGR
-500 MRLVVNPVLGAA
+500 VVLEVVSPVLAA
-512 GERMGFVVEWADRTQ
+512 TGERMGYVVEWSDRTQ
-527 EVQVEEEVARIVR
+527 EVQVEQEVAHVVQ

-547 SERVGTEGK
+547 SERIDIQGK
-556 QGFLLLLAEQLN
+556 HGFLLLAQQLN
-568 VLLDNNAD
+568 TLLDNNAD

-668 TATVKQNAD
+668 TATVKQNAN

-688 AAGVAAKGGD
+688 AAGVAVKGGD

-755 ASEVRSLA
+755 ASEVRTLA

-777 EDSVARIGSGAA
+777 EDSVTRIGNGAA

-794 GNTMQQV
+794 GSTMQQV

-868 AVFRLEQQ
+868 AVFRLEPQ
-876 DQLSTLLANARHAYH
+876 DRLSTLLANARHAYN

>member
-1 MHSFNRLSVGTRLS
+1 
-15 ALLTLVIAISLGLLA
+15 
-30 LTIYRQSAGDIESQV
+30 
-45 KAELRSSTRLMQQ
+45 
-58 SVAMYDVTLTES
+58 MYDVTLSEG

-83 SGARTL
+83 AGAREL
-89 DTASTVTIGEQATPS
+89 DRASTVTIGEQNTPS
-104 LRAGKQ
+104 LHAGKQ
-110 ALNLNVNAVDRFAQ
+110 ALNLNVDAVDRFAK

-135 TGEDFVRIT
+135 TGDDFVRIT
-144 TSLRNKQN
+144 TSLRNKQD

-174 PFTGQAQ
+174 SFTGQAQ

-218 KAQVGTTKL
+218 KAQVSTTKL

-241 EHQGQVI
+241 DHQGQVI

-269 LQSVLDGKQPSANL
+269 LQAVLDGKQPSASL
-283 QLRDAKGT
+283 QLRDAKG
-291 AQAFEV
+291 ASQAFEV

-308 VIGTQ
+308 VIGAQ

-322 DELMGSMLLFSLV
+322 DALMGSMLLFSLV

-342 VVFVAARKMVTRP
+342 VVFIAARKMVTGP

-380 DELGRLLLSARTMR
+380 DELGRLLLNARTMR

-430 DRRIIYVNR
+430 ERRIIYVNR
-439 PLQRMLKSVQ
+439 PLQRMLSEMQ
-449 DELRRDLPHFDADA
+449 DVLRHDLPNFDATA
-463 LINASIDQFHR
+463 LSTTRIDQFHR
-474 KPEHQ
+474 NPEQ
-479 ARMLDQLTGTHTAQ
+479 SRLLDQLKSTHTAQ
-493 IHVGGRT
+493 IEIGGRIVQE
-500 MRLVVNPVLGAA
+500 VVSPVVAA
-512 GERMGFVVEWADRTQ
+512 TGERMGYVVEWSDRTQ
-527 EVQVEEEVARIVR
+527 QVQVEQEVALVVE

-547 SERVGTEGK
+547 SERIDVRGK
-556 QGFLLLLAEQLN
+556 HGFLLLLTQQLN
-568 VLLDNNAD
+568 TLLDNNAD

-582 ALLSSLSQGDLT
+582 GLLSSLSQGDLT
-594 ARMDGDLQGVFAT
+594 ARMDGALQGVFAT

-621 IVRRIKDSSLAINSA
+621 IVRRIKDASLTINSA
-636 ASEIATGNSDLS
+636 ATEIATGNGDLS

-698 VVGRVV
+698 VVNRVV
-704 TTMADIDTSS
+704 TTMADIDASS

-755 ASEVRSLA
+755 ASEVRTLA

-777 EDSVARIGSGAA
+777 EDSVTRIGNGAA

-794 GNTMQQV
+794 GSTMQQV
-801 VSSVQRVTDIMG
+801 VTSVQRVTDIMG

-857 EDQAAQ
+857 EEQAQQ
-863 LVDAV
+863 LRDAV
-868 AVFRLEQQ
+868 SVFQLQAGPARRRLG
-876 DQLSTLLANARHAYH
+876 HAA

>member
-15 ALLTLVIAISLGLLA
+15 ALLTVVIALSLGLLA
-30 LTIYRQSAGDIESQV
+30 LTIHRQSADDIESQV

-58 SVAMYDVTLTES
+58 SVAMYDVTLTEG

-76 VFDDMLP
+76 VFETMLP
-83 SGARTL
+83 SGERTL
-89 DTASTVTIGEQATPS
+89 DTASSVAIGAQQTPS

-110 ALNLNVNAVDRFAQ
+110 TLNLNFDAVDRFAQ
-124 ATGGVATIFAR
+124 TAGGVATIFAR
-135 TGEDFVRIT
+135 TGDDFVRIT

-174 PFTGQAQ
+174 AFTGQAQ

-188 THYQPLRDAAGEV
+188 THYQPLRNAAGEV

-218 KAQVGTTKL
+218 KAQVSTTKL
-227 GQDGYFVIVDMAPG
+227 GQDGYFLIVDMAPG

-258 AALVPAEQQAL
+258 AALVPAEQQPL

-283 QLRDAKGT
+283 PLRNAQGN

-297 TAQRYA
+297 TAQRYT

-335 VLALCIA
+335 VLGLCIA
-342 VVFVAARKMVTRP
+342 VVFIAARKMVTRP

-380 DELGRLLLSARTMR
+380 DELGRLLLNARAMR
-394 DDLRARLERD
+394 DDLRARLQRD
-404 HLIASEA
+404 QLIASEA

-449 DELRRDLPHFDADA
+449 GELRRDLPNFDADA
-463 LINASIDQFHR
+463 LIDASIDQFHR

-527 EVQVEEEVARIVR
+527 EVQVEQEVARIVQ

-547 SERVGTEGK
+547 SERVGLEGK
-556 QGFLLLLAEQLN
+556 QGFLLLLAQQLN
-568 VLLDNNAD
+568 ALLDNNAD

-582 ALLSSLSQGDLT
+582 ALLSALSQGDLT

-636 ASEIATGNSDLS
+636 ATEIATGNGDLS

-688 AAGVAAKGGD
+688 AAGVAAQGGD

-714 KKIAEIISVIDGI
+714 KKIAEIIGVIDGI

-755 ASEVRSLA
+755 ASEVRTLA

-777 EDSVARIGSGAA
+777 QDSVTRIGNGAA

-794 GNTMQQV
+794 GSTMQQV
-801 VSSVQRVTDIMG
+801 VSSVQRVTDIMS

-836 DETTQQ
+836 DESTQQ

-847 EEATAAARSM
+847 EEATAAARAM

-876 DQLSTLLANARHAYH
+876 DQLNTLLANARHAYT